1 MHAISFKAPL
11 LEINKWSLVVLPKEE
26 SAKLSSRGMVMVEG
40 VINGVH
46 FQTALEPDG
55 RGSHWLKVDKKMR
68 EAIGAKTGDT
78 LTLAFNQTN
87 VWPEPELPEDL
98 RKALAGDA
106 EAQALWANITSMARW
121 DWIRWIRATAS
132 QETRAHRIEVAFS
145 KLKHGERRPC
155 CFNRTMCTEAHV
167 AKSGVLLAP

>member
-1 MHAISFKAPL
+1 MSTISFKTPL
-11 LEINKWSLVVLPKEE
+11 LEINTWNLVLLPKDE

-40 VINGVH
+40 TINEAH

-55 RGSHWLKVDKKMR
+55 RGSHWLKVDKAMR

-78 LTLAFNQTN
+78 ITLVFEQTN
-87 VWPEPELPEDL
+87 NWPEPELPVDL
-98 RKALAGDA
+98 KAALDADA
-106 EAQALWANITSMARW
+106 EVKELWMDITPMARW

-145 KLKHGERRPC
+145 KLKNGERRPC
-155 CFNRTMCTEAHV
+155 CFNRNMCTEAHV